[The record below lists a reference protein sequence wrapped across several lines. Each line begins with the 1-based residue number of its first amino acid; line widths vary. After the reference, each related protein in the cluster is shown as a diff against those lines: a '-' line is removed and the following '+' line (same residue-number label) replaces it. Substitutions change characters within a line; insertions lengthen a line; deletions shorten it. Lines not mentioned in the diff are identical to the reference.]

1 MALFGRK
8 NSPVTPLPAPIEYK
22 PEPAPAAKEELPELD
37 FLKEPPVSEPAPA
50 PAYQPA
56 PAAFTPVNAEGVI
69 SKQPQYSQ
77 LVLETEKPPVITV
90 CRYGTNY
97 VATDHVR
104 NLQAVERTE
113 YEALEALI
121 KQYKG

>member
-8 NSPVTPLPAPIEYK
+8 NSPVTPPPAPIEYK

-37 FLKEPPVSEPAPA
+37 FLKEPPVSEPAPT

-90 CRYGTNY
+90 CRSDAPTTNIPGPEKG
-97 VATDHVR
+97 
-104 NLQAVERTE
+104 NLLTQNTFTSAMPN
-113 YEALEALI
+113 
-121 KQYKG
+121 